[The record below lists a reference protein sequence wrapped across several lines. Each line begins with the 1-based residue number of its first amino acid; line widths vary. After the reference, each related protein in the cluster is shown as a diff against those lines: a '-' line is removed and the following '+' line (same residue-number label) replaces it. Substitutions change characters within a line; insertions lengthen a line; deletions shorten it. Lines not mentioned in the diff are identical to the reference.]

1 MRPSRTA
8 LRDGAITGSV
18 ASVVSSVA
26 LAALS
31 RIETG
36 HPLAA
41 VNATSHWLWSG
52 ESFRQ
57 NGPSIRHTVVG
68 YAIHHVASMFW
79 GVVAERLFAEST
91 CRPAT
96 RVLRNAALTTAAA
109 SVGDYL
115 VVPKR
120 FTPGVEARLSPKAVA
135 LFYLAF
141 AAGLAAGMTYVR
153 VRKSEELRLPLVR
166 VPEVGQAHADQPVE
180 RSCGPV
186 HPRA

>member
-1 MRPSRTA
+1 MDPSRTA

-31 RIETG
+31 QMETG
-36 HPLAA
+36 HPFAA
-41 VNATSHWLWSG
+41 VNATSHWLWKG

-57 NGPSIRHTVVG
+57 DGPTIRYTLVG
-68 YAIHHVASMFW
+68 YAIHHLASMFW
-79 GVVAERLFAEST
+79 GVVADRLFADST

-96 RVLRNAALTTAAA
+96 RVLRNAALTTVAA

-120 FTPGVEARLSPKAVA
+120 FTPGVEARLSRGAVS

-141 AAGLAAGMTYVR
+141 AAGLAAGMIYVR
-153 VRKSEELRLPLVR
+153 ARKAAPR
-166 VPEVGQAHADQPVE
+166 
-180 RSCGPV
+180 GP
-186 HPRA
+186 A